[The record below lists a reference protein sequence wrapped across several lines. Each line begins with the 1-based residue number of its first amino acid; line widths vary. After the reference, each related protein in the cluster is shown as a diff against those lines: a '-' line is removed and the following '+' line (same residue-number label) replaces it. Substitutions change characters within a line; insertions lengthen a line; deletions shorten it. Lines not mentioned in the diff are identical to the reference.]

1 MANFFKEYHAQL
13 RAEREAEAMAA
24 KAAERPAYVR
34 GQAVRINPM
43 YDDDGNGKR
52 YFVDY
57 LSSDSVIL
65 AKSKAEALSGY
76 GHIHSIHN
84 IID

>member
-1 MANFFKEYHAQL
+1 MDKKICQMVTD
-13 RAEREAEAMAA
+13 RITAELE
-24 KAAERPAYVR
+24 KGVIPWQRPWNNC
-34 GQAVRINPM
+34 GT
-43 YDDDGNGKR
+43 GKGPCAI
-52 YFVDY
+52 
-57 LSSDSVIL
+57 SSDSVIL